1 MKKVAALFISI
12 GLLTGTDQSMTYA
25 RPGTT
30 EPIADRCGHAAEQRR
45 KMRRKLRGIGASQRQ
60 VRKVMRRCRRRKG
73 IPYHRGW
80 PGDHA
85 TPAHAASLEHA
96 TTLERA
102 FGRSHTVAPSDAT
115 AQRCA
120 SEIITRYSWAAPTPM
135 DLINPFTYRL
145 MDLEWR
151 LSYCYRRKRK
161 VIRSV
166 HWDVSG
172 EPTQLGSLLGWSFEG
187 VIDRAGWYSTP
198 TPDLPCTVNGKK
210 RPKACY
216 ETWVRSRTD
225 ICILSHGCVGQKLP
239 YVRVYLYCACSQGF
253 GVLVTTIRNDPG

>member
-1 MKKVAALFISI
+1 MKRFAAILISFSLI
-12 GLLTGTDQSMTYA
+12 SGIDQPMTYG
-25 RPGTT
+25 RPAS
-30 EPIADRCGHAAEQRR
+30 EQSADRCGHVAKQRR
-45 KMRRKLRGIGASQRQ
+45 KMRRKLRRIGANKRQ
-60 VRKVMRRCRRRKG
+60 VRKVMRKCRLRKG
-73 IPYHRGW
+73 IPYHHGW

-85 TPAHAASLEHA
+85 APALARA
-96 TTLERA
+96 TA
-102 FGRSHTVAPSDAT
+102 KAHNT
-115 AQRCA
+115 AQRCD

-151 LSYCYRRKRK
+151 INYCYRRRRK

-172 EPTQLGSLLGWSFEG
+172 NPTQLGSLLGWSFEG
-187 VIDRAGWYSTP
+187 VIDRAGWYATP

-216 ETWVRSRTD
+216 ETWVRSRID

-239 YVRVYLYCACSQGF
+239 YVRAYLYCACSKYF
-253 GVLVTTIRNDPG
+253 GVLVTTIRDDPG